1 MQLKRLIFTLLLI
14 PSIGFCGNLTLG
26 GAGTG
31 SLVITAPTTGTSV
44 SVYPATATASFPFG
58 VSASTISVSSNTI
71 IPGSTFYANSFEL
84 RSSSIVFTPSTI
96 GIFGTQTND
105 NALGGYVGQSTM
117 SVVTTPVNFTGSGT
131 FSDLTSLILTPG
143 DWDVSA
149 CIDQV
154 ANGATITEVRM
165 AITSTSGNST
175 TGMNAGDNLSSGS
188 PAVNAVRTST
198 ICIPSFRISLS
209 AVTQYYLKFE
219 SSYSSATP
227 QAVGRISARRVR

>member
-1 MQLKRLIFTLLLI
+1 MKKLLLGLLLV
-14 PSIGFCGNLTLG
+14 PSLGFCGNLTLG

-96 GIFGTQTND
+96 GIWGTPTND
-105 NALGGYVGQSTM
+105 NAQGGYIGEYLSSTTA
-117 SVVTTPVNFTGSGT
+117 SASNCAATGNYFDIGS
-131 FSDLTSLILTPG
+131 LTLTPG

-149 CIDQV
+149 LI
-154 ANGATITEVRM
+154 AWLNNGAVATQFSMGIGTV
-165 AITSTSGNST
+165 AGNSS
-175 TGMNAGDNLSSGS
+175 TGLADGDMFGYQGQTSATNGVSVAI
-188 PAVNAVRTST
+188 PAVRKSV
-198 ICIPSFRISLS
+198 
-209 AVTQYYLKFE
+209 AVTTTVYEKVQCNF
-219 SSYSSATP
+219 SAGTP
-227 QAVGRISARRVR
+227 RVNGSRISARRVR